1 LKVQRLESLKQLL
14 FSLVEVGSPSGF
26 EEPMMRRLVEELRPL
41 CDEVYDTPRGNVVGV
56 QRGTDPEAP
65 SVALAA
71 HTDQVGFVVFNVD
84 DRGFIRFRRIGG
96 AVTRTIQGHQVRLLT
111 REGPVIGVVGVKPG
125 HVTKPEEAYKV
136 PPVEEMYIDI
146 GADSKEEAHRRG
158 VEIGTP
164 IVWNTGPVELGNSY
178 VATAAADD
186 RAGLAAMI
194 TIARSLSD
202 KPIPATVYYVGT
214 VEEEIGLR
222 GAEVAVHGLDLD
234 AAVAIDTCSAGY
246 QPDVDMRDIYYE
258 VGKGPAIHI
267 GELGSRT
274 RLGSQVL
281 RRWLVGV
288 AEANGIPYQTGL
300 MHGGTDASAMQQTEA
315 GVAVISIGVPR
326 RYSHSPVEVMSL
338 DDLHNLTEI
347 LTRAVEGLTSGFSA
361 HRI

>member
-1 LKVQRLESLKQLL
+1 MESLKQLL

-26 EEPMMRRLVEELRPL
+26 EEPMMRRLVEELKPL

-56 QRGTDPEAP
+56 QRGTDPEA
-65 SVALAA
+65 SGIALAA

-84 DRGFIRFRRIGG
+84 ERGFIWFRRVGG
-96 AVTRTIQGHQVRLLT
+96 AVTRSIMGHQVRLLT
-111 REGPVIGVVGVKPG
+111 EKGPIIGVVGIKPG
-125 HVTKPEEAYKV
+125 HITKPEEASKV

-146 GADSKEEAHRRG
+146 GADSREEAYRRG

-164 IVWNTGPVELGNSY
+164 IVWNTGPVVLGDNY
-178 VATAAADD
+178 IATPAADD
-186 RAGLAAMI
+186 RVGLATII
-194 TIARSLSD
+194 TVARNLSD

-222 GAEVAVHGLDLD
+222 GAEVAVHDLD
-234 AAVAIDTCSAGY
+234 VDMAVAIDTCSAGY
-246 QPDVDMRDIYYE
+246 QPDVNMRDLYYE

-281 RRWLVGV
+281 RRWLIGV
-288 AEANGIPYQTGL
+288 AEINGIPYQTGL
-300 MHGGTDASAMQQTEA
+300 MYGGTDASAMQQTKA
-315 GVAVISIGVPR
+315 GVAACSIGVPR
-326 RYSHSPVEVMSL
+326 RYSHSPVEVLSL

-347 LTRAVEGLTSGFSA
+347 MTRAIEGLTRDFSA

>member
-1 LKVQRLESLKQLL
+1 MESLKQLL

-26 EEPMMRRLVEELRPL
+26 EEPMMRRLVEELEPL

-56 QRGTDPEAP
+56 QRGTDPDAP
-65 SVALAA
+65 GIALAA

-84 DRGFIRFRRIGG
+84 ERGFIWFRRVGG
-96 AVTRTIQGHQVRLLT
+96 AVTRSIMGHQVRLLT
-111 REGPVIGVVGVKPG
+111 EEGPIIGVVGIKPG
-125 HVTKPEEAYKV
+125 HITKPEEASKV

-146 GADSKEEAHRRG
+146 GANSREEAYRRG

-164 IVWNTGPVELGNSY
+164 IVWNTGPVELGNNY
-178 VATAAADD
+178 IATPAADD
-186 RAGLAAMI
+186 RVGLATII
-194 TIARSLSD
+194 TVARNLCD
-202 KPIPATVYYVGT
+202 KPVPATVYYVGT

-222 GAEVAVHGLDLD
+222 GAEVAVHDLD
-234 AAVAIDTCSAGY
+234 VDMAVAIDTCSAGY
-246 QPDVDMRDIYYE
+246 QPDVIMRDIYYE

-288 AEANGIPYQTGL
+288 AETNGIPYQTGL
-300 MHGGTDASAMQQTEA
+300 MHGGTDASAMQQTRA
-315 GVAVISIGVPR
+315 GLAVCSIGVPR
-326 RYSHSPVEVMSL
+326 RYSHSPVEVFSL

-347 LTRAVEGLTSGFSA
+347 MTRAIEGLTGSFNT